1 MARGKRRTTRSSAR
15 KPPERTPELEPLS
28 PLSTRSSLTPAPVQ
42 SPEPMP
48 TSVPEQEPEE
58 EPEPMQETPVESV
71 PTTTEEDSCPAC
83 KALPASQF
91 SAGSKESWIR
101 CDACKTWYH
110 WICAGDVGDVDAIDK
125 WYCKSCVLEKPSRTI
140 TLKPPARKSSRKR
153 TQLDYANLNS
163 GVESDP
169 SRWLR
174 VIQSKPIEDDEFK
187 RMKGSDVGIEWLEN
201 DQDALKEPIVIESPE
216 GLGMKMPD
224 ENFTVSDVADVV
236 GHETPVEVI
245 DVASQ
250 SNSPGWTLGRW
261 AEYYNKEP
269 SARDKVRNVISLE
282 ISGTALADQVLPPR
296 IVREL
301 DWVDKFWPSTRRGK
315 GHAYPKVQL
324 YCLMG
329 VASAWT
335 DWHVDFAGSSVY
347 YHILRG
353 CKVFYFIRPTPAN
366 LAAYERWS
374 GTELQSNVWLGDMVD
389 EVVKVTL
396 HPGNTMII
404 PTGWIHAVHTPLDS
418 LVFGGNFLHSYNV
431 GTQLKVIDIEKATRV
446 PKKFR
451 FPYFTKLCWYVA
463 DKYLRDLKV
472 KEEFSPRVLESLEA
486 LSSFLISEARTIER
500 GTEAAKR
507 DAKDQIP
514 VDRVKDAP
522 ALARELRWRVRIAAG
537 TTSDDEELGSPVK
550 KVTVNGHG
558 NVNGVKRKRSP
569 TESQGG
575 EGVGVGKVQFR
586 NFQPKGWD
594 AVEDLP
600 KEEEKQ
606 TVKVSYPGDA
616 GWQQRWTRYNEAPG
630 DDADCQASVER
641 KREVTVKV
649 RKTEGGLE
657 RQRIERVFE
666 KWEWSNAPTEEA
678 TGEEDVEMKL
688 DEGESL
694 RKMDVDS
701 HIDHLKEEEEEPE
714 EDAQGSQA
722 NGLAQATSMVVVA

>member
-1 MARGKRRTTRSSAR
+1 MARGKRRATRSNTR

-28 PLSTRSSLTPAPVQ
+28 PLSTRSSLTPVPVQ
-42 SPEPMP
+42 DEELVPASL
-48 TSVPEQEPEE
+48 PEQALEE
-58 EPEPMQETPVESV
+58 ESEPMQEIPVEPVLMTS
-71 PTTTEEDSCPAC
+71 EEDTCPAC
-83 KALPASQF
+83 KTLPQSQPN
-91 SAGSKESWIR
+91 AGSKENWIR
-101 CDACKTWYH
+101 CDACRTWYH
-110 WICAGDVGDVDAIDK
+110 WICAGNGGDVDAIDK
-125 WYCKSCVLEKPSRTI
+125 WYCKPCVLEKPSRTI

-153 TQLDYANLNS
+153 TQLDYAILNS
-163 GVESDP
+163 GMESDP

-174 VIQSKPIEDDEFK
+174 VIQSKLIKDDEFK
-187 RMKGSDVGIEWLEN
+187 RLKGSDVGIEWLEN
-201 DQDALKEPIVIESPE
+201 DEDAMKEPIVIVSPE

-224 ENFTVSDVADVV
+224 ENFTVSDVADIV

-250 SNSPGWTLGRW
+250 SNCPGWTLGRW

-282 ISGTALADQVLPPR
+282 ISGTSLADQVLPPR
-296 IVREL
+296 LVREL

-353 CKVFYFIRPTPAN
+353 SKVFYFIRPTPAN

-431 GTQLKVIDIEKATRV
+431 STQLKVIDIEKATRV

-463 DKYLRDLKV
+463 DKYLRDIKA
-472 KEEFSPRVLESLEA
+472 KEEFSSRVLESLEA
-486 LSSFLISEARTIER
+486 LSSFLVSEARTMER

-507 DAKDQIP
+507 DAKDQLP

-537 TTSDDEELGSPVK
+537 TTSDDEELGSSVK

-569 TESQGG
+569 TEPRGG
-575 EGVGVGKVQFR
+575 DGTGVGTTRVQFR
-586 NFQPKGWD
+586 NFQPKRWD
-594 AVEDLP
+594 TVEDLP
-600 KEEEKQ
+600 KEEEKR
-606 TVKVSYPGDA
+606 TTKASYPGEV
-616 GWQQRWTRYNEAPG
+616 GWQQRWTKWGDETPG
-630 DDADCQASVER
+630 GDPGWQALVER

-649 RKTEGGLE
+649 RKIEGGLE
-657 RQRIERVFE
+657 RQRIERVLE
-666 KWEWSNAPTEEA
+666 KWEWSDVPTDKAAEK
-678 TGEEDVEMKL
+678 EDVEMKL
-688 DEGESL
+688 DSEEDSS
-694 RKMDVDS
+694 RKMDVNS
-701 HIDHLKEEEEEPE
+701 NVEEEGEPE
-714 EDAQGSQA
+714 EDAQGTHV
-722 NGLAQATSMVVVA
+722 NGPAAMAVVA